1 MTSEDRSPEK
11 SQKEAPERASERSQ
25 WECLRQNIG
34 TWHGSFTQFSPAGEQ
49 VKDTPSTL
57 TLTETEPD
65 QTIELTLERFPTGE
79 EKKVNQLKFTAP
91 GPAPAIYFFE
101 NGSFSQGSA
110 QWSSFGQFGA
120 EISLKVDDRRVRYV
134 IMYEATSHYTSQIK
148 YVTLICETQKNG
160 TQFTGSALKAEQ
172 LLGEWR
178 GTASMICASG
188 ELVAAGTSQWRLS
201 KELKLVCE
209 EQFDNCAQT
218 YSSQALCIQSDR
230 QDTLTSERLISV
242 EATEETEDKSQL
254 SYQLMLLPKGAYVLL
269 PQEIKK
275 ERAFRIE
282 VGWLSGEGVR
292 SRFIRHYDTRGVWI
306 DSVLIED
313 KMASV

>member
-1 MTSEDRSPEK
+1 
-11 SQKEAPERASERSQ
+11 
-25 WECLRQNIG
+25 
-34 TWHGSFTQFSPAGEQ
+34 
-49 VKDTPSTL
+49 
-57 TLTETEPD
+57 
-65 QTIELTLERFPTGE
+65 
-79 EKKVNQLKFTAP
+79 
-91 GPAPAIYFFE
+91 
-101 NGSFSQGSA
+101 
-110 QWSSFGQFGA
+110 WSSFGQFGA

-148 YVTLICETQKNG
+148 CVTLICETQKNG
-160 TQFTGSALKAEQ
+160 TQFTGSALKADQ